1 VEEYAVQNGIIFV
14 MNFKELVLHLESC
27 IGYHQIPINPTA
39 TGTKDLFESCAL
51 HHELMTDLM
60 RAIYVENGCCKLT
73 DPVNRRRTHDAVAPI
88 RLQVLRSAKTDVDK
102 FDLIENFCTA
112 IEQAFTADDRQPHI
126 TSARQP
132 TKEPGRTAQVIPLA
146 KFRYRRFTRLA

>member
-1 VEEYAVQNGIIFV
+1 

-27 IGYHQIPINPTA
+27 IGYHQIPVNPTA

-60 RAIYVENGCCKLT
+60 RAIYQENGCCKLT
-73 DPVNRRRTHDAVAPI
+73 DPVSRRRTHDAIVPI
-88 RLQVLRSAKTDVDK
+88 RLEVLRSAKTDIDK

-126 TSARQP
+126 ANMRQS
-132 TKEPGRTAQVIPLA
+132 TKESARTAQVIPLA